1 MVIYIFFRCDSGNR
15 LLRPLQGVASRY
27 PARSVIL
34 STYEEHQMQAKLK
47 LRFSERVIS
56 TVDPVA
62 MIDLKMFICGHFH
75 ALSMVSILSNP
86 SFILRT
92 SIVAR

>member
-1 MVIYIFFRCDSGNR
+1 
-15 LLRPLQGVASRY
+15 
-27 PARSVIL
+27 
-34 STYEEHQMQAKLK
+34 MQAKLK